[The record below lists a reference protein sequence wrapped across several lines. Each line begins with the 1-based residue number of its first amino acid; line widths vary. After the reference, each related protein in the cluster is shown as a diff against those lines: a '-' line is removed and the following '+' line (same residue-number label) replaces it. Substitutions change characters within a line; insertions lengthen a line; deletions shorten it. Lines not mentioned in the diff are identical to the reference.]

1 MGTKTYVV
9 QVEVS
14 RSVMVQYWGHPC
26 REKHRRGCPACKA
39 WERWRKTKQI
49 VVTATEAGTLKILI
63 GLEK

>member
-14 RSVMVQYWGHPC
+14 RAVMVQYWGHPC
-26 REKHRRGCPACKA
+26 REKQRGCPACKA

-49 VVTATEAGTLKILI
+49 VVTATEQNTLNLLI